1 MGGKGSGGEL
11 WGVEGMYLWG
21 FLFLFFSG
29 LRGLY
34 LYYSTVA
41 VLRVF
46 PGTALSKWFSHES
59 HDFP

>member
-11 WGVEGMYLWG
+11 WGVEGMYLCMSF
-21 FLFLFFSG
+21 FLSG

-34 LYYSTVA
+34 LCYSTVA

-46 PGTALSKWFSHES
+46 SGTALSKWFSHES

>member
-1 MGGKGSGGEL
+1 MGEREVGVSGGVL
-11 WGVEGMYLWG
+11 RGYICGD
-21 FLFLFFSG
+21 FFSCSFSG

>member
-1 MGGKGSGGEL
+1 MGGEGK
-11 WGVEGMYLWG
+11 WGKVGCICACDACLS
-21 FLFLFFSG
+21 LSG

>member
-1 MGGKGSGGEL
+1 MGEREV
-11 WGVEGMYLWG
+11 GVSCGVLRECICGD
-21 FLFLFFSG
+21 FLSCSLSG

-46 PGTALSKWFSHES
+46 PGTALSK
-59 HDFP
+59 

>member
-21 FLFLFFSG
+21 FLLLSCSLSG

-46 PGTALSKWFSHES
+46 PGTALSK
-59 HDFP
+59 